1 LADEL
6 AEQLLQGI
14 LDGRYRAGAP
24 LPPEADIAEE
34 AGVSRLTLREA
45 VKTLRA
51 KSVVRVERGRGTFV
65 NPPNRWTDL
74 SALMRAAT
82 ASRPTAN
89 GAVPRRLIEARRV
102 IEVGAAELAAAR
114 RNNAHLDALE
124 ATLDD
129 MRAAAAG
136 GEVESFVTADIAFH
150 AAVLDA
156 AGNVFL
162 AALLDPLGRLLV
174 EGRHQTSAHADIRAH
189 AIEHH
194 EAIVGRDPLGLART
208 GERSDARP
216 HGSDR
221 ARPRNLRVAV
231 RPVGRGSGGRCGA
244 LNPARKSQP
253 PVSRARRRVPGL
265 PLRR

>member
-1 LADEL
+1 MSSETLADEL

-14 LDGRYRAGAP
+14 LDGRYRPGAP

-51 KSVVRVERGRGTFV
+51 KNVVRVERGRGTFV

-89 GAVPRRLIEARRV
+89 AAVPRRLIEARRV

-114 RNNAHLDALE
+114 RDHTHLDALQ

-136 GEVESFVTADIAFH
+136 SDVESFVTADIAFH

-174 EGRHQTSAHADIRAH
+174 EGRHQTSAHADIRVH

-194 EAIVGRDPLGLART
+194 EAITAAIRSGSRERASEAMRAHMDQTERDLETYVLLSGRSGDDPA
-208 GERSDARP
+208 
-216 HGSDR
+216 
-221 ARPRNLRVAV
+221 
-231 RPVGRGSGGRCGA
+231 GGA
-244 LNPARKSQP
+244 AP
-253 PVSRARRRVPGL
+253 
-265 PLRR
+265 

>member
-1 LADEL
+1 
-6 AEQLLQGI
+6 
-14 LDGRYRAGAP
+14 
-24 LPPEADIAEE
+24 
-34 AGVSRLTLREA
+34 LREA

-162 AALLDPLGRLLV
+162 AALLEPLGRLLV
-174 EGRHQTSAHADIRAH
+174 EGRHQTSAYADIRMH

-194 EAIVGRDPLGLART
+194 EAIMAAIRSGSRERASEAMRAHMDQTERDLDSYVLLSG
-208 GERSDARP
+208 
-216 HGSDR
+216 
-221 ARPRNLRVAV
+221 
-231 RPVGRGSGGRCGA
+231 GSGEDPPGGA
-244 LNPARKSQP
+244 AP
-253 PVSRARRRVPGL
+253 
-265 PLRR
+265 